1 MPKFKYIGPEGYTMV
16 GVSGARFIK
25 NKINEVPDERLA
37 GFLRTLPDQ
46 FEEVSQDDVPEY
58 PKPVSMM
65 PRQGD
70 PHPDPRVSAM
80 LRGEKTDKG
89 DGDEPPVTVGNLNR
103 EDQREAN
110 TAALAGKEQ
119 AAKEVAENTDL
130 TDPEPV
136 PTPEGARKRK

>member
-1 MPKFKYIGPEGYTMV
+1 MPKFKYIGDSNYTMV

-25 NKINEVPDERLA
+25 NKINEVSDERLA
-37 GFLRTLPDQ
+37 GYLRTVPEQ

-58 PKPVSMM
+58 PKPVSLM

-70 PHPDPRVSAM
+70 PHPDPRVSAL

-110 TAALAGKEQ
+110 TAAIAGKE
-119 AAKEVAENTDL
+119 ATVDEL
-130 TDPEPV
+130 TEAGGPADPDPI
-136 PTPEGARKRK
+136 PTPDSARKRK